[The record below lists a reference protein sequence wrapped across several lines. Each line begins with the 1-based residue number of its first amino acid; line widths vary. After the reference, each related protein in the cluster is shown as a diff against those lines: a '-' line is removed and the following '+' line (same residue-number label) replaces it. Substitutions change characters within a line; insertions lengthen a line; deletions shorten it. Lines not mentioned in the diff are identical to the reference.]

1 MSSCA
6 PIGQSDDSDGS
17 NPDHWLIVS
26 RTLTGSWARSTSLTV
41 AVKECLTDEESPLH
55 PGLSGVVAVFDKDDD
70 L

>member
-6 PIGQSDDSDGS
+6 PIGQSDGSDGA

-26 RTLTGSWARSTSLTV
+26 STLRGSWARSTSLTV
-41 AVKECLTDEESPLH
+41 AVKERLTDEESPHH
-55 PGLSGVVAVFDKDDD
+55 PGLSGVIAVFDKHDD